1 MARLAESNNAHTWNA
16 KLFRFRSAI
25 RGGRSRE
32 QLRRID
38 CRRQRKVLVRPAK
51 EEILKRWHFKARS
64 GLAGLTRRSRISKA
78 SRGKAAVKALH
89 KITKQRNRDFLTEG
103 NEDNEGFLGTESLF
117 SLLPSV
123 KIFCL

>member
-16 KLFRFRSAI
+16 KRFRLRSAI
-25 RGGRSRE
+25 RGRRSRE

-64 GLAGLTRRSRISKA
+64 GLGGLTRRSCISKTL
-78 SRGKAAVKALH
+78 RRKA
-89 KITKQRNRDFLTEG
+89 KIISPRITRIVRVQP
-103 NEDNEGFLGTESLF
+103 SL
-117 SLLPSV
+117 P
-123 KIFCL
+123 